1 MENHYLD
8 APPPPTRSARFGS
21 LWRHHDFM
29 RLWVGQTISQFG
41 STVTREALPY
51 TAILALHASPVQMG
65 LLNAAS
71 TAPLLVLGLFAGVWV
86 DRLRRRPL
94 MIAADLGRALL
105 LCSIPFAFLMG
116 WLHIA
121 QLYFV
126 AILAGILTV
135 FFNVAYHTALPTLL
149 AHEDLVEGNSKLG
162 ISDALA
168 EIAGPPVGGAL
179 VQFISGPLT
188 LLLDAISFLCS
199 AGLLARIRTPEPP
212 PAPPVAQP
220 RVWPELIA
228 GLGVVWANP
237 LLRAMASSSAIRN
250 FFGWFFGAIYGL
262 YAIRV
267 LGFGTATLGLVVACG
282 GIGSF
287 LGALVAAPV
296 ARCCGIGPA
305 IVGALLISAGGSA
318 LIWLAGAS
326 AALAL
331 PLMVASQIVGDA
343 AMTVASIHQL
353 SLRQTT
359 TPDHMLGRVSAAMQV
374 LGEGIGTLGM
384 LTGGIMAELIGLRP
398 TVGVAVL
405 GIAVG
410 SLWALATPLRHQH
423 ILPNQPPKQV

>member
-8 APPPPTRSARFGS
+8 APLPPARPARFGS
-21 LWRHHDFM
+21 LWRHRDFM

-168 EIAGPPVGGAL
+168 EIAGA
-179 VQFISGPLT
+179 
-188 LLLDAISFLCS
+188 
-199 AGLLARIRTPEPP
+199 AGLSSPVDFMPYHFMFRHKDGTFMDGNEAFPYLPSGFLLAE
-212 PAPPVAQP
+212 QP
-220 RVWPELIA
+220 IEELRE
-228 GLGVVWANP
+228 WH
-237 LLRAMASSSAIRN
+237 RR
-250 FFGWFFGAIYGL
+250 WD
-262 YAIRV
+262 R
-267 LGFGTATLGLVVACG
+267 
-282 GIGSF
+282 
-287 LGALVAAPV
+287 
-296 ARCCGIGPA
+296 
-305 IVGALLISAGGSA
+305 
-318 LIWLAGAS
+318 AS
-326 AALAL
+326 A
-331 PLMVASQIVGDA
+331 DTFTA
-343 AMTVASIHQL
+343 AEIPEWRFS
-353 SLRQTT
+353 
-359 TPDHMLGRVSAAMQV
+359 
-374 LGEGIGTLGM
+374 
-384 LTGGIMAELIGLRP
+384 
-398 TVGVAVL
+398 
-405 GIAVG
+405 
-410 SLWALATPLRHQH
+410 
-423 ILPNQPPKQV
+423 